1 MITPWLTLAIVAMCM
16 IAEAARAGRN
26 ESRQRSLGGI
36 EPPGD
41 VYKVMQLVYPA
52 AFVVMIGEGLWRGAS
67 AADSTWVAGAVVFV
81 LAKALKW
88 WAIASLGGSW
98 TFRVIVVPGMT
109 RVASGPYRFMSHPNY
124 VAVVGELAGVALL
137 TGARL
142 SGPLMTLAFGLL
154 MVKRVAIER
163 RALDAILPRR

>member
-1 MITPWLTLAIVAMCM
+1 MTLAVVAVCM
-16 IAEAARAGRN
+16 IAEAVRAARN
-26 ESRQRSLGGI
+26 EERQRARGGI

-41 VYKVMQLVYPA
+41 VYQVMRAAYPA
-52 AFVVMIGEGLWRGAS
+52 AFLVMIGEELWRGVPAV
-67 AADSTWVAGAVVFV
+67 DSMRIAGAAVFV

-88 WAIASLGGSW
+88 WAIGTLEHAW

-109 RVASGPYRFMSHPNY
+109 RVASGPYRYMAHPNY
-124 VAVVGELAGVALL
+124 VAVVGELLGVALL
-137 TGARL
+137 TGARI
-142 SGPLMTLAFGLL
+142 SGPLATLAFGLL

>member
-1 MITPWLTLAIVAMCM
+1 MTPWITLAVVAICM
-16 IAEAARAGRN
+16 LGEAARAARN
-26 ESRQRSLGGI
+26 EARQLSLGGI

-41 VYKVMQLVYPA
+41 VYQVMRTAYPA
-52 AFVVMIGEGLWRGAS
+52 AFLVMIGEALWRGEP
-67 AADSTWVAGAVVFV
+67 AADSLRIAGALIFV
-81 LAKALKW
+81 AAKALKW
-88 WAIASLGGSW
+88 WAIVTLDHAW

-109 RVASGPYRFMSHPNY
+109 RVASGPYRFLAHPNY

-142 SGPLMTLAFGLL
+142 SGPVATLAFTLL
-154 MVKRVAIER
+154 MMKRVAIER